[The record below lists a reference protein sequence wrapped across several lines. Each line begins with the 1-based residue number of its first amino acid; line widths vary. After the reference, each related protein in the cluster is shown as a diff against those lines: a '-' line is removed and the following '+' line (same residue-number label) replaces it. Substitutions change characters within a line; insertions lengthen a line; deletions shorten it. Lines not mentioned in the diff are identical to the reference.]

1 MASPV
6 SQLIINGLVTGS
18 IYVLVALSLSLLF
31 GVLGIPDFS
40 QGALLMLGG
49 FASYF
54 LVTDAGLS
62 LFLALPI
69 AMVLVGVLG
78 VVEQRVTFGYLEGRS
93 EVALLILALALF
105 IFYQNAAAILWT
117 AESKT
122 FPVPEVLNGSFG
134 LLGGSASYAN
144 WLAIGL
150 AALIVVAIHLFTRY
164 TLTGTAMR
172 AVAQNRDVA
181 YLMGIDVDRVSMLT
195 FGVASALSAMAGGLL
210 GAIYSINPFMGTD
223 EILRGFVVIILGGA
237 GSVVGA
243 AVGAVLLGLL
253 ESFSTF
259 YVSSR
264 FTTAIV
270 FLTVIMILVFRP
282 TGLGGG

>member
-6 SQLIINGLVTGS
+6 SQLVINGLVTGS

-31 GVLGIPDFS
+31 GVLGIPDFG

-49 FASYF
+49 FSSFF
-54 LVTDAGLS
+54 LVTDFGLS
-62 LFLALPI
+62 LFVALPI

-78 VVEQRVTFGYLEGRS
+78 VVEYRLTFKHLEGRS

-105 IFYQNAAAILWT
+105 IFYQNTAALLWT
-117 AESKT
+117 SETKT
-122 FPVPEVLNGSFG
+122 FDVPHVLQGSMG
-134 LLGGSASYAN
+134 VLGGSASYAN
-144 WLAIGL
+144 WLAIAL
-150 AALIVVAIHLFTRY
+150 ALVIVLAIHLFTRY

-172 AVAQNRDVA
+172 AVAQDRDVA
-181 YLMGIDVDRVSMLT
+181 YLMGIDVDRISMLT

-210 GAIYSINPFMGTD
+210 GSIFSINPFMGTD
-223 EILRGFVVIILGGA
+223 EILRAFVIIILGGA
-237 GSVVGA
+237 GNIIGATVGA
-243 AVGAVLLGLL
+243 FFLGLL

-259 YVSSR
+259 YVSSK

-270 FLTVIMILVFRP
+270 FLAVMIILVFKP
-282 TGLGGG
+282 TGLGGD

>member
-31 GVLGIPDFS
+31 GILGIPDFS

-49 FASYF
+49 FSSYF
-54 LVTDAGLS
+54 LVTDFGLS
-62 LFLALPI
+62 LFFALPI
-69 AMVLVGVLG
+69 AMVLVGILG
-78 VVEQRVTFGYLEGRS
+78 IVEQRLTFGYLEGRS

-122 FPVPEVLNGSFG
+122 FPVPELLDGSFG
-134 LLGGSASYAN
+134 ILGGSASYAN
-144 WLAIGL
+144 WLAIAL
-150 AALIVVAIHLFTRY
+150 ALVSVVTIHLFTRY

-172 AVAQNRDVA
+172 AVAQDRDVA
-181 YLMGIDVDRVSMLT
+181 YLMGIDVDRISMLT

-210 GAIYSINPFMGTD
+210 GAIYSINPFMGTS
-223 EILRGFVVIILGGA
+223 EILRAFVIIILGGA
-237 GSVVGA
+237 GNILGA
-243 AVGAVLLGLL
+243 AVGALFLGLL

-259 YVSSR
+259 YISSK

-270 FLTVIMILVFRP
+270 FVAVIVILVFKP

>member
-6 SQLIINGLVTGS
+6 SQLVINGLVTGS

-31 GVLGIPDFS
+31 GILGIPDFS

-49 FASYF
+49 FSSYF
-54 LVTDAGLS
+54 LVTDVGLS
-62 LFLALPI
+62 LFFALPI
-69 AMVLVGVLG
+69 AMVLVGLLG
-78 VVEQRVTFGYLEGRS
+78 IVESRLTFSHLEGRS

-105 IFYQNAAAILWT
+105 IFYQNAASLLWT
-117 AESKT
+117 SETRT

-134 LLGGSASYAN
+134 GFGGSASYAN
-144 WLAIGL
+144 WLAIVL
-150 AALIVVAIHLFTRY
+150 AVVIVIAIHIFTRY

-172 AVAQNRDVA
+172 AVAQDRDVA
-181 YLMGIDVDRVSMLT
+181 YLMGIDVDRISMLT

-210 GAIYSINPFMGTD
+210 GAIFSINPFMGTD
-223 EILRGFVVIILGGA
+223 EILRGFVIIILGGA
-237 GSVVGA
+237 GSIIGATVGA
-243 AVGAVLLGLL
+243 FFLGLL

-259 YVSSR
+259 YVSSK

-270 FLTVIMILVFRP
+270 FVAVMVILVFKP
-282 TGLGGG
+282 TGLGGD

>member
-6 SQLIINGLVTGS
+6 SQLVINGLVTGS

-49 FASYF
+49 FSSYF
-54 LVTDAGLS
+54 LVTDFGLS

-69 AMVLVGVLG
+69 AMLLVGVLG
-78 VVEQRVTFGYLEGRS
+78 IVESRLTFSHLEGRS

-105 IFYQNAAAILWT
+105 IFYQNAASLLWT
-117 AESKT
+117 SETRT
-122 FPVPEVLNGSFG
+122 FDVPPVLQGSLGVF
-134 LLGGSASYAN
+134 GGSASYAN

-150 AALIVVAIHLFTRY
+150 SVVIVVAIHVFTRY

-172 AVAQNRDVA
+172 AVAQDRDVA
-181 YLMGIDVDRVSMLT
+181 YLMGINVDRISMLT

-210 GAIYSINPFMGTD
+210 GAIFSINPFMGTD
-223 EILRGFVVIILGGA
+223 EILRGFVIIILGGA
-237 GSVVGA
+237 GNIIGATVGA
-243 AVGAVLLGLL
+243 FFLGLL

-259 YVSSR
+259 YVSSK

-270 FLTVIMILVFRP
+270 FVAVMVILVFKP
-282 TGLGGG
+282 TGLGGD